1 MIRTAEGTT
10 TAPARDTGS
19 PAMTSTLARGAA
31 GGALAGG
38 VFAAITMWFTASMGQ
53 PASMP
58 LMMISAMVQGQ
69 DALMAGTA
77 SPAVGV
83 AVHMVLSIAFGV
95 GFAAL
100 ATRLKSNA
108 LIAVVGA
115 IYGVALYVVNF
126 LIVSPLLFP
135 WFADANQPFEL
146 VIHVVF
152 GVLVSYAVL
161 RYSRANART

>member
-1 MIRTAEGTT
+1 MTAI
-10 TAPARDTGS
+10 
-19 PAMTSTLARGAA
+19 LARGAL
-31 GGALAGG
+31 GGAIAGA
-38 VFAAITMWFTASMGQ
+38 VFAVVTMWFTASMGQ
-53 PASMP
+53 PAQMP
-58 LMMISAMVQGQ
+58 LMMIAAMVQGQ
-69 DALMAGTA
+69 EALMTGTA

-100 ATRLKSNA
+100 ATRLKSDA
-108 LIAVVGA
+108 LIAVAGA
-115 IYGVALYVVNF
+115 AYGVALYVVNF
-126 LIVSPLLFP
+126 LVVSPLLFP

-161 RYSRANART
+161 RYSRADARI